1 MSLHEKLN
9 KCMADRDVNR
19 YLDLLHDDFTVVFH
33 KSGNSFNKDKWSSM
47 VTGMMG
53 NDKFVQESSRLV
65 YENEEIMVDHS
76 FMSYPDDTRE
86 AVMLVAM
93 IKDGKIIKMETGA
106 TLLDENK

>member
-1 MSLHEKLN
+1 
-9 KCMADRDVNR
+9 MADRDVNR